1 MVDSGRRYGGRTSEE
16 RHAERRERLLDAALE
31 LFGTRGYADTTIE
44 AICAAS
50 QLGPRYFYEQ
60 FGSREELLLATYE
73 RHMEAVT
80 DAVRAS
86 VAQAPP
92 DPVARLEAGLRAFVD
107 AQLADERGAQINYF
121 EIVGV
126 SPRLEQ
132 RRRDMLRFYA
142 GFVEDQINALVGAGR
157 LPERDYRLTAVAL
170 VGATDGLLIDW
181 LSTHPRPDREPVIR
195 ELLAIGSLLEVGPPE
210 PGPPG

>member
-107 AQLADERGAQINYF
+107 AQLADERDRGQAVVTLGKPAGPDKRVDLILDETGVETQHVAAPLLEPGTYADDLEVIDLGA
-121 EIVGV
+121 
-126 SPRLEQ
+126 
-132 RRRDMLRFYA
+132 
-142 GFVEDQINALVGAGR
+142 ALVGELR
-157 LPERDYRLTAVAL
+157 
-170 VGATDGLLIDW
+170 IDEC
-181 LSTHPRPDREPVIR
+181 S
-195 ELLAIGSLLEVGPPE
+195 
-210 PGPPG
+210 

>member
-1 MVDSGRRYGGRTSEE
+1 MVDGGRRYGGRTTEQ
-16 RHAERRERLLDAALE
+16 RRAQRRERLLDAALD
-31 LFGTRGYADTTIE
+31 LFGTHGYASTTIE
-44 AICAAS
+44 AICAAC

-60 FGSREELLLATYE
+60 FESREELLMATYD
-73 RHMEAVT
+73 RHMAAVT
-80 DAVRAS
+80 EAVRAS
-86 VAQAPP
+86 VAEAPL
-92 DPVARLEAGLRAFVD
+92 DPLARLEAGLRAFVD

-126 SPRLEQ
+126 SPRLER

-142 GFVEDQINALVGAGR
+142 SFVEAEIGALVQAGR

-181 LSTHPRPDREPVIR
+181 LSTDPRPDREPVLR
-195 ELLAIGSLLEVGPPE
+195 ELLAIGSLLELAPRE
-210 PGPPG
+210 AE